1 MHTLTIKALSHNYS
15 VEIEQTLFDNMDF
28 TPFSAIII
36 DQYLTKARQKIAE
49 KAPTLPIF
57 TYEATESNKSL
68 AMVER
73 ILLFLNNHHITK
85 SAHILIVGGGILH
98 DTGGLVA
105 SLYMRGI
112 KWSFVPTTLLSMVDA
127 CIGGKCAVNIEKRTQ
142 SSVTIKNLIGAIYPP
157 YHVFIDPNFTTT
169 LSSAQIYSG
178 LAEVAKS
185 AFLMHRYDGMILNNY
200 VHLYN
205 RMTSNPSQQNE
216 CLADLIALSLE
227 VKKFIIER
235 DEFDTN
241 ERRYLNFGHTF
252 GHAIES
258 ATHYRI
264 EHGLAIAIGMVC
276 AIDFA
281 ATHMG
286 IQNNTITTFKQ
297 HIKNDI
303 LAPFPKLSNY
313 LKAITWET
321 FWNAFNDDK
330 KHDTQFELILP
341 AETGGVDRIHFTKSN
356 EIENNIKDILNDIL
370 NSLGSH

>member
-1 MHTLTIKALSHNYS
+1 MHTLTIKASSHNYT

-36 DQYLTKARQKIAE
+36 DQHLTKARQQIAE
-49 KAPTLPIF
+49 KVPALPMF

-68 AMVER
+68 AMVEH
-73 ILLFLNNHHITK
+73 ILLFLNDHHITK
-85 SAHILIVGGGILH
+85 SAHILIVGGGVLH

-127 CIGGKCAVNIEKRTQ
+127 CIGGKCAVNIEKNAQ
-142 SSVTIKNLIGAIYPP
+142 SGVTIKNLIGAIYPP
-157 YHVFIDPNFTTT
+157 HHVLIDPNFTTT

-185 AFLMHRYDGMILNNY
+185 AFLMQRYDDTILNNY
-200 VHLYN
+200 FHLYN
-205 RMTSNPSQQNE
+205 RMASNPRQQNE
-216 CLADLIALSLE
+216 CLADLIALSLG
-227 VKKFIIER
+227 VKKFIVER

-258 ATHYRI
+258 ATHYSI
-264 EHGLAIAIGMVC
+264 EHGLAIAIGMMC

-281 ATHMG
+281 AIHMG
-286 IQNNTITTFKQ
+286 IQNNTLNAFRQ
-297 HIKNDI
+297 HIRNDI
-303 LAPFPKLSNY
+303 LVPFPKLSRDM
-313 LKAITWET
+313 KAIVWQD
-321 FWNAFNDDK
+321 FWNAFNGDK
-330 KHDTQFELILP
+330 KHEAQFELILP
-341 AETGGVDRIHFTKSN
+341 AETGGVNRICFTKSH
-356 EIENNIKDILNDIL
+356 EIEEKIKDILETVL
-370 NSLGSH
+370 QTTP